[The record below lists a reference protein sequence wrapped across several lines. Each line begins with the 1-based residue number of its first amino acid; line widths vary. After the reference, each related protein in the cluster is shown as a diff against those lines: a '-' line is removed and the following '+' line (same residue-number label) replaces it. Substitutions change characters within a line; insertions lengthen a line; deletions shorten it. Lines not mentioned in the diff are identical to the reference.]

1 VRKPVIA
8 ALVMGV
14 LLTLAAIRVV
24 DLWWW
29 RAQALGDARDRAS
42 DLALILTEYVR
53 GTFAASDA
61 SLRHLS
67 LHSQRVGGPEAP
79 DDAWAPSLAA
89 AKAGLTGIGSIS
101 VVDATGIIRHSTIP
115 AIVGQSRADEYAFR
129 KLAADELDDYVVST
143 PYLSITEPR
152 QYIIPIA
159 RRLTTPAGAFAGLI
173 VATFLPAEP
182 RGLFSKV
189 DVGQRGA
196 VWVFHPDGFVLFREP
211 SAANPLGDSA
221 KANPIFQAARNG
233 NAAGTLEGPIDRGGP
248 VLLSAYRVTTA
259 PPLTVAVSVDRSETL
274 ADWRRQAIGSIA
286 VFVVFGLT
294 MAVMVAVLYR
304 QIDAKIEAERA
315 LAIIRQTES
324 DKLKEVNER
333 LSNALVSEQRA
344 RRETEEAA
352 RLKEEFIM
360 TVSHELR
367 TPLTAIAGW
376 AQMLETGILDD
387 RQRAAAVQTIA
398 RNARV
403 QTRLIEDLLDMSR
416 IVGGKLRLDVRPINV
431 DDVIH
436 QAVESLQPAADAKR
450 VALDTS
456 IDRASGSIVAD
467 PERLQQIVWNL
478 LSNAIKFTPAGGRVE
493 VRLERP
499 EGGDV
504 VDLVVRDTGIGIA
517 PEFLPHVFE
526 RFRQAD
532 TGARRRHGGL
542 GLGLAIVRHLVE
554 LHGGTVTAESEGE
567 GRGATFRVQL
577 PIRKTEPP
585 AGDAAPSHVEL
596 FE

>member
-14 LLTLAAIRVV
+14 LLTLAAIRVA

-42 DLALILTEYVR
+42 GLALILAEYVR

-129 KLAADELDDYVVST
+129 KLAAEALDDYVVST

-159 RRLTTPAGAFAGLI
+159 RRLTTPAGAFAGLL

-189 DVGQRGA
+189 DVGERGA

-221 KANPIFQAARNG
+221 KANAIFQAARN

-286 VFVVFGLT
+286 VFVVFGST

-324 DKLKEVNER
+324 DTLKEVNER

-387 RQRAAAVQTIA
+387 RQKVAAVQTIA

-416 IVGGKLRLDVRPINV
+416 IVGGKLRLDVRAINV

-456 IDRASGSIVAD
+456 IDRVSGSIVAD

-493 VRLERP
+493 VDLERP

-532 TGARRRHGGL
+532 SGARRRHGGL

-567 GRGATFRVQL
+567 GRGATFRVRL